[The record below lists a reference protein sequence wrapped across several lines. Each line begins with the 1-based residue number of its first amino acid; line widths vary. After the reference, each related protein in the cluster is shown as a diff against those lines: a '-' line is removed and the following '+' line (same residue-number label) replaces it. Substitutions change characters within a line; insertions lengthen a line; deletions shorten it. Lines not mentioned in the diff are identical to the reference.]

1 MVYNGCNI
9 GYGFHP
15 LASLSL
21 SLSLSQLSFKLLSFE
36 MLSFLYNLTACHSLL
51 LLQIR
56 YMIQGI
62 LIQLQQP
69 YPKTLA
75 HIFIRYCLQYHI
87 LPIITI
93 NEYRSLKILLC
104 NSKLK

>member
-21 SLSLSQLSFKLLSFE
+21 SIYQLSLKLLSFE
-36 MLSFLYNLTACHSLL
+36 ILSFLSNLTACHSLL

-69 YPKTLA
+69 YP
-75 HIFIRYCLQYHI
+75 
-87 LPIITI
+87 
-93 NEYRSLKILLC
+93 
-104 NSKLK
+104 

>member
-1 MVYNGCNI
+1 MARMSCMVYNGCNI

-21 SLSLSQLSFKLLSFE
+21 SLSLSLKLLSFE
-36 MLSFLYNLTACHSLL
+36 ILSFLSNLTACHSLL

-69 YPKTLA
+69 YP
-75 HIFIRYCLQYHI
+75 
-87 LPIITI
+87 
-93 NEYRSLKILLC
+93 
-104 NSKLK
+104 

>member
-1 MVYNGCNI
+1 MSCMVYNGCNI

-21 SLSLSQLSFKLLSFE
+21 FLSQLSLKLLSFE
-36 MLSFLYNLTACHSLL
+36 ILSFLSNLTACHSLL

-69 YPKTLA
+69 YP
-75 HIFIRYCLQYHI
+75 
-87 LPIITI
+87 
-93 NEYRSLKILLC
+93 
-104 NSKLK
+104 

>member
-21 SLSLSQLSFKLLSFE
+21 SLYLSLSLKLLSFE
-36 MLSFLYNLTACHSLL
+36 ILSFLSNLTACHSLL

-69 YPKTLA
+69 YP
-75 HIFIRYCLQYHI
+75 
-87 LPIITI
+87 
-93 NEYRSLKILLC
+93 
-104 NSKLK
+104 